1 MSCKIDAVVIDCL
14 HPERVGRF
22 WAEVL
27 GWGDDPENPNLP
39 GDPEWLLM
47 SPDGTSRLLFQPV
60 PEPKSIKNRLHFDVQ
75 PEDRSRDEECTRLL
89 ELGAVLV
96 ADHREPDGSGWITMA
111 DVENNEFCIVRSHA
125 ERA

>member
-1 MSCKIDAVVIDCL
+1 MSCKIDAVVIDCR

-60 PEPKSIKNRLHFDVQ
+60 PEPKSIKNRLHAAVRPIGQIDVQ
-75 PEDRSRDEECTRLL
+75 SSAHGQTSARKGPRQRR
-89 ELGAVLV
+89 G
-96 ADHREPDGSGWITMA
+96 RR
-111 DVENNEFCIVRSHA
+111 NNVTV
-125 ERA
+125 

>member
-1 MSCKIDAVVIDCL
+1 
-14 HPERVGRF
+14 
-22 WAEVL
+22 
-27 GWGDDPENPNLP
+27 
-39 GDPEWLLM
+39 M